1 MATQAVRC
9 GECSWPIPA
18 EAWSREEGTRCPA
31 CRQKVQV
38 IAFPAIAGKRM
49 GAVPEAVIAET
60 EASCFFHP
68 ESRAAVPC
76 DQCGRFLCRLCDIEA
91 DGRHLCPAC
100 FQAGVAANQLGNI
113 ETRRTMYDTMALAL
127 ATIPALLIWPVI
139 VGAPAALF
147 VVFRRWNAPRSILP
161 RTRIRFFLAALFA
174 VAEIAGIAF
183 VIWTLVQLP
192 SRVRSS

>member
-18 EAWSREEGTRCPA
+18 EQWNREEGARCA
-31 CRQKVQV
+31 GCRQKVQV
-38 IAFPAIAGKRM
+38 TVFSAIAGIRA
-49 GAVPEAVIAET
+49 GAAPEAVLAET

-76 DQCGRFLCRLCDIEA
+76 DQCGRFLCRLCEIEA
-91 DGRHLCPAC
+91 DGRHFCPAC
-100 FQAGVAANQLGNI
+100 FQAGIAANQLGNV

-127 ATIPALLIWPVI
+127 ATIPAVLLWPVL

-147 VVFRRWNAPRSILP
+147 VVFRRWNAPGSILP
-161 RTRIRFFLAALFA
+161 RTRIRFYLAALFA
-174 VAEIAGIAF
+174 VAEIAGIVF

>member
-18 EAWSREEGTRCPA
+18 EEWNREAGTRCPG

-38 IAFPAIAGKRM
+38 IAFPAIAGKRV
-49 GAVPEAVIAET
+49 GAAPEAVLAET

-76 DQCGRFLCRLCDIEA
+76 DKCGRFLCRLCDIEA

-100 FQAGVAANQLGNI
+100 FQAGIAANQLGNV

-127 ATIPALLIWPVI
+127 ATIPALLVWPVM

-161 RTRIRFFLAALFA
+161 RTRIRFYLAALLA